1 MEKTK
6 EKVSQETTRKIH
18 ELQILEQNLQN
29 VLLQKQAFMLEL
41 NETNLAL
48 EELKNAEK
56 EVYKIV
62 GQVMF
67 KTSKEDTE
75 KDLKSKKEILELKS
89 KNLEKQ
95 ESVFKDRLIKLRDD
109 LLGKKG

>member
-1 MEKTK
+1 MAGKI
-6 EKVSQETTRKIH
+6 SQEAAQKIQ
-18 ELQILEQNLQN
+18 ELQILEQSIQNLLMQR
-29 VLLQKQAFMLEL
+29 QAFLLEL

-48 EELKNAEK
+48 EELKTADK

-62 GQVMF
+62 GQIML
-67 KTSKEDTE
+67 KTSKEETE

-95 ESVFKDRLIKLRDD
+95 ESGFKDKITKLRDEI
-109 LLGKKG
+109 LSEIG